1 MKKVLS
7 IVSLAIGSSLAHAG
21 TIVLDNVSFGCTKAH
36 SDVARL
42 ICSDPELA
50 DDDRRMAE
58 EFSRAKAAVMDKD
71 EFRLIERNAWID
83 RDRNCHDKDCLID
96 WYTRQISQL
105 QYIENTGLV
114 DY

>member
-1 MKKVLS
+1 MKKVLF
-7 IVSLAIGSSLAHAG
+7 IVSLAVGSTAAHAG
-21 TIVLDNVSFGCTKAH
+21 TIVLDTVYFGCTKAH
-36 SDVARL
+36 TDVARL

-58 EFSRAKAAVMDKD
+58 AFSRAKAAVMDKD
-71 EFRLIERNAWID
+71 EFRLIERNAWLD
-83 RDRNCHDKDCLID
+83 RDRICHDKACLVD

-105 QYIENTGLV
+105 EYIENTGLV